1 MRSHNKSY
9 VFIGAFVCAML
20 AAAVVSLALVTGRTG
35 AIDHYIVTFDN
46 VAGLKFGTQ
55 VRYEGF
61 PVGQVEGID
70 PVSSNGQMKFRVDI
84 SVRAGWIIP
93 QDSLATIASAS
104 LLAAKTVDI
113 RAGVSAR
120 PLAPGTEITSL
131 PPTDIFATVSAVAAD
146 IGVLNRDGVRPLI
159 EQVSAMINSFGGT
172 LERDLGGLLASLR
185 SAATTLD
192 TRAPEL
198 ADQLIDLSV
207 RLNDSATGL
216 QRVMSA
222 GNIDSVEQAILSV
235 DHATTNLAAM
245 SEDLG
250 NTVSTIDDL
259 VLAVDDMV
267 GANRENI
274 DKSLTD
280 VHYALRSLTQNLG
293 SILHNLDG
301 TSRNMNEFS
310 RLIRQNPG
318 MLLNGTPRN
327 EISPASAS
335 LE

>member
-9 VFIGAFVCAML
+9 VFVGAFVCAML
-20 AAAVVSLALVTGRTG
+20 LAAIASIAVVTGRTG
-35 AIDHYIVTFDN
+35 AVDHYLVTFDN

-61 PVGQVEGID
+61 PVGQVESIEPAAAD
-70 PVSSNGQMKFRVDI
+70 GQLKFRVDI
-84 SVRAGWIIP
+84 SVRQGWIIP
-93 QDSLATIASAS
+93 QDSLATIASSS

-113 RAGVSAR
+113 RAGTSQR
-120 PLAPGTEITSL
+120 PLVPGAQIASL
-131 PPTDIFATVSAVAAD
+131 PPADIFATVSALAAD
-146 IGVLNRDGVRPLI
+146 IGSLNREGVRPLLDLI
-159 EQVSAMINSFGGT
+159 SNTVTSLGGT
-172 LERDLGGLLASLR
+172 VERDLGALLGSLR
-185 SAATTLD
+185 SAAATVD
-192 TRAPEL
+192 TRAPQL
-198 ADQLIDLSV
+198 ADQLTALSD
-207 RLNDSATGL
+207 RLNDSAAGL
-216 QRVMSA
+216 QRVMSTE
-222 GNIDSVEQAILSV
+222 NIHSVEQAIVSV
-235 DHATTNLAAM
+235 ELATTNLAAM

-250 NTVSTIDDL
+250 RTAGTIDEL
-259 VLAVDDMV
+259 VTTVDDMI
-267 GANRENI
+267 GANRDNV

-318 MLLNGTPRN
+318 MLLNGTPRD
-327 EISPASAS
+327 EIAPASAS